1 VNTIQKV
8 ISGRSPLSCRH
19 NRHGLAQA
27 SLRPTSSKKVAKTHL
42 SRQQGDYRRRGL
54 HHSCPYPL
62 ALFRPDY
69 VESSPEAERWLS
81 PSQTFG
87 AGQPAFSHSLARAP
101 RFQGQVREHGY
112 LRYIMAMAPD
122 DIPLE
127 IFQILPEKASAD
139 RRKVL
144 RQAFTP

>member
-1 VNTIQKV
+1 M
-8 ISGRSPLSCRH
+8 
-19 NRHGLAQA
+19 
-27 SLRPTSSKKVAKTHL
+27 
-42 SRQQGDYRRRGL
+42 
-54 HHSCPYPL
+54 
-62 ALFRPDY
+62 ALFCLHY
-69 VESSPEAERWLS
+69 VESSLEAERWLS
-81 PSQTFG
+81 PGQTFG
-87 AGQPAFSHSLARAP
+87 VGQAAVSDLPARAP

-122 DIPLE
+122 DILLE